1 MNRLEF
7 VASLVGSLVTLA
19 WPAAVVILMLA
30 FRSKIWDF
38 MKELMGKESGQVEAG
53 MFKAAWEAKAAALEA
68 EIGGVQE
75 ADRQGS
81 GVAGDQSDEPREIR
95 DHGMVEMG
103 KQLFIIH
110 NVLKEELRA
119 RGVEV
124 SHFQSL
130 EAMSAAAVAGGI
142 IGPDDHKVLTETASL
157 MADLARI
164 PVSDREAET
173 PRVLRIA
180 AGLADR
186 IVEETRR
193 ATIERV
199 RPKLNRG

>member
-7 VASLVGSLVTLA
+7 VASLVGSLVALA
-19 WPAAVVILMLA
+19 WPAAVVILVLA

-75 ADRQGS
+75 ADRS
-81 GVAGDQSDEPREIR
+81 GGPGGDRSNEPREIR
-95 DHGMVEMG
+95 DHGMAAMSMHLMTIYNALED
-103 KQLFIIH
+103 
-110 NVLKEELRA
+110 ELQA

-124 SHFQSL
+124 AHFQSL

-142 IGPDDHKVLTETASL
+142 IEPDDHKALTELSRL
-157 MADLARI
+157 IADLAKV
-164 PVSDREAET
+164 PVSDRGSLT
-173 PRVLRIA
+173 PRLLRMA
-180 AGLADR
+180 ERMERLM
-186 IVEETRR
+186 TLSTQR
-193 ATIERV
+193 ARGQ
-199 RPKLNRG
+199 RLNQDQ